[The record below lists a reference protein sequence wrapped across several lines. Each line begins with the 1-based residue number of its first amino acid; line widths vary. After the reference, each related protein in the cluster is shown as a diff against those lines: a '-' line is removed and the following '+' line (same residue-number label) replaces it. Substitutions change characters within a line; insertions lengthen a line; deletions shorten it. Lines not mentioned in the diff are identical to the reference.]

1 MRNKHIFLAA
11 CLAMPFGVFAQQSRT
26 KNTDTVKNKRDT
38 TATLLD
44 QVNISS
50 RYYRRYNL
58 NKSSA
63 TLKLTTPLLQ
73 LPQNIQEID
82 KSILLD
88 QQAIN
93 INESVTRNVSGA
105 IRNNT
110 ADFYGPFIFMRGAGV
125 NTLRN
130 GVDLSMIYYGPM
142 PEDAAIID
150 RMEFIKGP
158 AGFMNA
164 IGDPAGSFNI
174 VTKAP
179 SGNFAN
185 NVSFT
190 AGSFDV
196 FRLSGDFDGNLDKN
210 KKWQY
215 RLNVVGQ
222 KAKSFQKFAFNDKF
236 VIDPVLRYNIDSH
249 SFITAEYIYQ
259 KQEFLQYLLTVF
271 TPDGF
276 GSLPRDFSIADPNKE
291 PVKGSE
297 NNAFLTYENQISP
310 NWHLTAKGVFA
321 RSQLDGNYFFVS
333 SYNKAAPNLL
343 PRRVTYERFN
353 TDVYAFQGFVN
364 GEVKTGKIV
373 HKLLGGLDANR
384 KNLLAY
390 SGYNDKTAN
399 QTLYYLDINNPVYGI
414 NFDSNKRGGALRDI
428 ATNKQSVEY
437 YAAYVQDELN
447 MLDNKLRITLAAR
460 LTGSKSAV
468 AIPSVSSAKDWV
480 LTPRAGISYSIL
492 KDFAAYG
499 VFDNT
504 YTPQSGLSTSGN
516 VFEPLKGQNFELGLK
531 KDWANGKWNT
541 TVSFYRLTRDNIIV
555 TDPSTLLQSQIGQ
568 TRASG
573 IEFDLKGEILKG
585 LNAVVNYAH
594 TDAQS
599 SKDANSALVGLPSPY
614 LTKHIQNTWLN
625 YKLPF
630 RQINGFTVSGGYQ
643 LQTGRSGRYS
653 LENGLAIT
661 PIFRL
666 DGGLGWSNR
675 KVSVNA
681 IVNNILD
688 RNNYGSAWVTPVS
701 ANPVGLNA
709 YVPFAPREFRLTVGY
724 NF

>member
-1 MRNKHIFLAA
+1 MTNRFILFAL
-11 CLAMPFGVFAQQSRT
+11 LAMPFGVVAQNGKT
-26 KNTDTVKNKRDT
+26 KNTDSAKTDSVKHLNTVDIN
-38 TATLLD
+38 
-44 QVNISS
+44 S
-50 RYYRRYNL
+50 RYYRRYNIG
-58 NKSSA
+58 KSSA
-63 TLKLTTPLLQ
+63 TLKQTTPLLQ

-174 VTKAP
+174 VTKNP
-179 SGNFAN
+179 TGILHN

-190 AGSFDV
+190 TGSFDL
-196 FRLSGDFDGNLDKN
+196 FRLSGDFDGNLDQN

-236 VIDPVLRYNIDSH
+236 VIDPVLKYNINDH
-249 SFITAEYIYQ
+249 SSITAEYIYQ
-259 KQEFLQYLLTVF
+259 KQQFLQYLLTVF

-276 GSLPRDFSIADPNKE
+276 ASLPRDFSISDPNKE

-297 NNAFLTYENQISP
+297 NNAFLTYENQVGK

-321 RSQLDGNYFFVS
+321 GSSLDGNYFFVS

-353 TDVYAFQGFVN
+353 TDVYAFQAFVN
-364 GEVKTGKIV
+364 GEVKTGSIT
-373 HKLLGGLDANR
+373 HKLLGGIDANR

-399 QTLYYLDINNPVYGI
+399 PTLYYLDINNPVYGI
-414 NFDSNKRGGALRDI
+414 NFDSNKRDGALKDI

-437 YAAYVQDELN
+437 YAAYAQDELN

-468 AIPSVSSAKDWV
+468 SVPTVSEVKDWV
-480 LTPRAGISYSIL
+480 VTPRAGISYSIL
-492 KDFAAYG
+492 SDFAAYA
-499 VFDNT
+499 VYDNT
-504 YTPQSGLSTSGN
+504 YTPQSGLSTAGG
-516 VFEPLKGQNFELGLK
+516 VFKPLKGENFEFGLK

-541 TVSFYRLTRDNIIV
+541 TLSFYRLTRDNIIV

-568 TRASG
+568 TQAKG
-573 IEFDLKGEILKG
+573 IEFDLKGEIVKG
-585 LNAVVNYAH
+585 LNAVINYAY
-594 TDAQS
+594 TDAII
-599 SKDANSALVGLPSPY
+599 SKDANAALVGLPSPY

-625 YKLPF
+625 YRFPIGLP
-630 RQINGFTVSGGYQ
+630 GSFTVSGGYQ
-643 LQTGRSGRYS
+643 LQSGRSGRYS
-653 LENGLAIT
+653 VENNLAVA

-666 DGGLGWSNR
+666 DGGLGWTNNHIT
-675 KVSVNA
+675 VNA
-681 IVNNILD
+681 IVNNLLD

-701 ANPVGLNA
+701 SNPVGLNA